1 MTDEFIPGT
10 PAEETIAAGEP
21 ISGAEPVVVEAAA
34 RRVAP
39 ATPASSEHEESP
51 SMLRWIL
58 ETTVMIALAFVL
70 AQGIKTFLVQPFVI
84 PTGSMEPTIMIGDR
98 VLAEK
103 ISLRFSDPKVGDV
116 VVFDDPT
123 GRHEQL
129 IKRVIAVE
137 GQEVDIREGYV
148 YIDGERL
155 EEPYLKGVQT
165 DTGTKPMPI
174 TIPDDYVWLMGD
186 NRPNSGDSRFL
197 GAQPVSGIK
206 GRAIATYWPLDRI
219 GKL

>member
-1 MTDEFIPGT
+1 MTDEFIPAT
-10 PAEETIAAGEP
+10 PAEETIAVKG
-21 ISGAEPVVVEAAA
+21 
-34 RRVAP
+34 
-39 ATPASSEHEESP
+39 EESP
-51 SMLRWIL
+51 SMVRWLL
-58 ETTVMIALAFVL
+58 ETAVMIALAFVL

-84 PTGSMEPTIMIGDR
+84 PTGSMEPTILIGDR

-103 ISLRFSDPKVGDV
+103 VSLRFNDPEVGDI
-116 VVFDDPT
+116 VVFNDPT

-137 GQEVDIREGYV
+137 GQEVDIHDDAV

-155 EEPYLKGVQT
+155 QEPYLKGVKT
-165 DTGTKPMPI
+165 DRGPAEYPL
-174 TIPDDYVWLMGD
+174 TIPDGYVWLMGD

-197 GAQPVSGIK
+197 GAQPISAIK
-206 GRAIATYWPLDRI
+206 GRAVATYWPLDRI

>member
-1 MTDEFIPGT
+1 MTDDFTQGT
-10 PAEETIAAGEP
+10 PAEEIVTSASDP
-21 ISGAEPVVVEAAA
+21 VAEPVVAEAAA
-34 RRVAP
+34 RRSAP
-39 ATPASSEHEESP
+39 ATPKSSEHEESP
-51 SMLRWIL
+51 GLLRWLL
-58 ETTVMIALAFVL
+58 ETIVMIALAFVL

-103 ISLRFSDPKVGDV
+103 ISLRFGEPEVGDV
-116 VVFDDPT
+116 VVFNDPT

-129 IKRVIAVE
+129 IKRVVAVE
-137 GQEVDIREGYV
+137 GQEIDIREGAV

-155 EEPYLKGVQT
+155 DEPYLHGVKT
-165 DTGTKPMPI
+165 DVGSEPMPQ
-174 TIPDDYVWLMGD
+174 TIPDGYVWLMGD

-197 GAQPVSGIK
+197 GAQPISAIK
-206 GRAIATYWPLDRI
+206 GRAVATYWPLGRI